1 MMRDL
6 LNGHELSHLEEEIR
20 QTERILYVEKNNIS
34 GLRNSLKAITLKTG
48 WALYVWENGQG
59 LINIKSSEPPPPRTE
74 LFKDAFK
81 FALARK
87 HFSVF
92 VFPVIDKDS
101 WLQCKMFFNE
111 NRPDST
117 HPVKFLFILP
127 RDQAHGF
134 FSDMAHKVSFN
145 TGLDGN
151 FVLRDG
157 RWVSANELN

>member
-1 MMRDL
+1 MRDL

-20 QTERILYVEKNNIS
+20 QSNQILYVHKNNIT
-34 GLRNSLKAITLKTG
+34 GLHNSLKAITLRTG
-48 WALYVWENGQG
+48 WALYVWENQRG
-59 LINIKSSEPPPPRTE
+59 LINIKSSEPPPPRTGV
-74 LFKDAFK
+74 FKDAVN

-101 WLQCKMFFNE
+101 WLQCKMYFNE
-111 NRPDST
+111 NSPEST

-127 RDQAHGF
+127 REQKHSF
-134 FSDMAHKVSFN
+134 FSEKAHKVSFN

-151 FVLRDG
+151 FVLRDSL
-157 RWVSANELN
+157 WVNADEIS

>member
-1 MMRDL
+1 MRDL

-20 QTERILYVEKNNIS
+20 QTDQILYVHKNNIT
-34 GLRNSLKAITLKTG
+34 GLNNTLKAITLKTG
-48 WALYVWENGQG
+48 WALYVWENGRG
-59 LINIKSSEPPPPRTE
+59 LINIKSSEPPPPRTDK
-74 LFKDAFK
+74 FKDAVK

-101 WLQCKMFFNE
+101 WLQCKMYFNE
-111 NRPDST
+111 GSPEST

-127 RDQAHGF
+127 RDQHHSF
-134 FSDMAHKVSFN
+134 FNEKAHKVTFN

-151 FVLRDG
+151 FVLRDS
-157 RWVSANELN
+157 RWVSADEIS